1 MVPSCPMEI
10 KEFYAQSLGI
20 QPPWRVSEVAIIP
33 ETRTVEVRVACDEGI
48 VWGDPDTGQR
58 ATIHGWRER
67 RWRHLDT
74 CDFETWVIAKVP
86 RLKLSSGEVINAR
99 VPWAEDYNRF
109 TDAMERR
116 LILVLKLCPVVT
128 RAAAIAR
135 ISRYEAEGVMHRAVK
150 RGLDR
155 RVLEDLQLLGIDEKA
170 IGKGHQYGTILIDL
184 VRECVIDVG
193 QERTKET
200 AVALL
205 AALPEESTK
214 TVEAVAMDMWPAY
227 IHAVEEALPD
237 AAIVFD
243 RFHVKKCLNQAVD
256 LVRRQENRQLSAAG
270 NLVLKGTKYQWLK
283 THEDM
288 RTKAAVEF
296 RDLLVQNLQTGTAWG
311 LKELFDHFW
320 SYKSRS
326 CAMRFFDS
334 WVESVKDSGLMPLI
348 KASETLKRHFV
359 GIINY
364 ITFPISN
371 ASSEGMNSIIQ
382 SLRTAARGLPNFQ
395 RFRARILFHLGKLEM
410 DPA

>member
-1 MVPSCPMEI
+1 MEI
-10 KEFYAQSLGI
+10 KEFYAKSLGI

-33 ETRTVEVRVACDEGI
+33 ETSTVEVRVDCDEDTLQ
-48 VWGDPDTGQR
+48 GDPETGQR

-74 CDFETWVIAKVP
+74 CEFETWVIAKVP
-86 RLKLSSGEVINAR
+86 RLKLSSGKVVNAR
-99 VPWAEDYNRF
+99 VPWAEDYGRF

-135 ISRYEAEGVMHRAVK
+135 ISRYEAEGVMSRAVK

-200 AVALL
+200 AAALL

-227 IHAVEEALPD
+227 IHAVEEALPE

-270 NLVLKGTKYQWLK
+270 NMVLKGTKYQWLK

-326 CAMRFFDS
+326 CAMRFFES

-382 SLRTAARGLPNFQ
+382 SLRTVARGLPNFH

>member
-1 MVPSCPMEI
+1 MVPSSPMEI
-10 KEFYAQSLGI
+10 KEFYAKSLGI

-33 ETRTVEVRVACDEGI
+33 ETSTVEVRVDCDEDTLQ
-48 VWGDPDTGQR
+48 GDPETGQR

-74 CDFETWVIAKVP
+74 CEFETWVIAKVP
-86 RLKLSSGEVINAR
+86 RLKLSSGKVVNAR
-99 VPWAEDYNRF
+99 VPWAEDYGRF

-135 ISRYEAEGVMHRAVK
+135 ISRYEAEGVMSRAVK

-200 AVALL
+200 AAALL

-227 IHAVEEALPD
+227 IHAVEEALPE

-270 NLVLKGTKYQWLK
+270 NMVLKGTKYQWLK

-326 CAMRFFDS
+326 CAMRFFES

-382 SLRTAARGLPNFQ
+382 SLRTVARGLPNFH